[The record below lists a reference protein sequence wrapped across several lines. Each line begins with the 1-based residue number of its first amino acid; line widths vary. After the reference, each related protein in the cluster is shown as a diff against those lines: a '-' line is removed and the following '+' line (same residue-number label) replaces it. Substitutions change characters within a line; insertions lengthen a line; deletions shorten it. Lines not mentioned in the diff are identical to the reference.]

1 MDFEYIYSYT
11 NEDALLDG
19 VFVLLND
26 LHQAELVMALHGMTG
41 QRVILTQ
48 GVAEH
53 MSSPEDM
60 HGVLGAYRRA
70 LWDDDMKVF
79 EFKGKKYRA
88 FEDEDCIN
96 MILTEE
102 RSWKR

>member
-1 MDFEYIYSYT
+1 MEGVMDFDYIYSYT
-11 NEDALLDG
+11 NDDALRDG

-41 QRVILTQ
+41 QRVMLTQ

-79 EFKGKKYRA
+79 EFKGTEFWA
-88 FEDEDCIN
+88 FEEEDCIK
-96 MILTEE
+96 MILPEE
-102 RSWKR
+102 R